1 MTTTHEPPDKPE
13 PRGPEPPALPAPHVH
28 PMVRFAVDRR
38 VTMSMLLLGVLVL
51 GGLAL
56 ERLPLEFLPT
66 ISSSNVSVSVPYP
79 SSSPE
84 EISRLIVHPLE
95 DSLGTLNRLDR
106 LSASA
111 SASEARLGLAF
122 SDGTDM
128 DLAAVEVRDRV
139 DRVRHLLPS
148 DLRQIRI
155 RRFQTTDIPA
165 MRFHLS
171 GGEGWDAD
179 RLFEYAERTLQP
191 RLERLAGVAQVS
203 IRGLRSRQIQVRL
216 APDRLDAHG
225 IDVRQVSTTLRRN
238 HLDLSAGFIEQGSRK
253 LLVRCLGELTSLEE
267 IRRLPI
273 AGSPGGGQV
282 GGSPGGGQVAGSPVG
297 YLRLEDVAEVAYDFP
312 RQESFNFLN
321 GTESMTVRVYKQS
334 TGNLLAVVDRVKAE
348 LATLAAEDGFAYRV
362 YRDSSL
368 DVRKGLAQL
377 RDTGL
382 LGGLLAVSAVFIFL
396 RRWRTTLLI
405 AVAIPVSVVFTF
417 VLIFLLRQAGWSQM
431 TLNVVS
437 LMGLVLALGMLVDN
451 SIVVIESIY
460 RHVEQGRGEAG
471 GVAPR
476 NNALTAAKRGASEVA
491 LPILASTATTLCVF
505 IPVIFLR
512 AGSGFFSRYLVEIGT
527 TVCIVMV
534 ASLLV
539 ALSVVPMAAAM
550 LLGPEAPRRT
560 PWLDRLR
567 DGYVG
572 ALRLTLRHRAVF
584 VLLAAGMLYGSW
596 ALFGSIERS
605 FGARTQERQITINV
619 DTPRNYSL
627 AQTAELF
634 ERVAGLIQ
642 ADRDELDLADLTYS
656 YQLGGGRARG
666 HFLRRGFD
674 LYLKDEEQS
683 RLTTTEVRDRVREL
697 LPVSA
702 GVDFRIGRSRRGP
715 RRSGIE
721 LELSGED
728 PSVLELIGHEV
739 AERIAALGTVQDV
752 DLSLESGGDE
762 VRLSV
767 DRERAIQAGVSSLAV
782 AATVHSALSSR
793 ALATLKTGDRE
804 VELVV
809 RHREADRET
818 LAQLKNVAVHAGSS
832 GTGSSGTGSSGTGT
846 LPLDVL
852 AKFDV
857 VAGPRSIERE
867 NRRAKIT
874 ITANVPS
881 VRASQAAMT
890 GIGAVMAEVPLP
902 PGYSWSFGRWN
913 RMDQRD
919 RQGADFA
926 LLFAVL
932 LVYMLMASLFESF
945 SQPLSIM
952 VSVPFAFIGVG
963 VVMKLA
969 GQARNNFT
977 ELGLIILIGV
987 VVNNAIVLIDHVNRL
1002 RKEGASREHA
1012 ILLGGRHRLRAIL
1025 MTAVTTILGLLP
1037 MVAPILFP
1045 WWLGPLEGRAG
1056 TWAPVALVILGG
1068 LTTSTFLTLM
1078 IIPTVYSIIDDVGRF
1093 IGKVARAV

>member
-1 MTTTHEPPDKPE
+1 
-13 PRGPEPPALPAPHVH
+13 
-28 PMVRFAVDRR
+28 
-38 VTMSMLLLGVLVL
+38 MSMLLLGVLVL

-84 EISRLIVHPLE
+84 EIARLIVHPLE

-111 SASEARLGLAF
+111 SAEEARVNLTF
-122 SDGTDM
+122 TDGTDM

-171 GGEGWDAD
+171 GGEGWDTD
-179 RLFEYAERTLQP
+179 RLFEYVERTLQP
-191 RLERLAGVAQVS
+191 RLERLEGVAQVQV
-203 IRGLRSRQIQVRL
+203 RGLRSREIQVRL
-216 APDRLDAHG
+216 DPDRLNAHG
-225 IDVRQVSTTLRRN
+225 IDVRQVASALRRN
-238 HLDLSAGFIEQGSRK
+238 HLNLSAGFIEEGSSK
-253 LLVRCLGELTSLEE
+253 LLVRCLGELATLDE
-267 IRRLPI
+267 IRRLPLTD
-273 AGSPGGGQV
+273 AG
-282 GGSPGGGQVAGSPVG
+282 
-297 YLRLEDVAEVAYDFP
+297 LRLEDVAEVAYDFP

-321 GTESMTVRVYKQS
+321 GTESMTVRIYKES
-334 TGNLLAVVDRVKAE
+334 AANLLAVVDRTKVE
-348 LATLAAEDGFAYRV
+348 LAALAEADGFAYRV
-362 YRDSSL
+362 YRDSSV

-382 LGGLLAVSAVFIFL
+382 LGGLLAVLAVFFFL

-405 AVAIPVSVVFTF
+405 AVAIPVSVIFTF
-417 VLIFLLRQAGWSQM
+417 VLMFLIRQAGWSQM

-460 RHVEQGRGEAG
+460 RHLERLGEDS
-471 GVAPR
+471 V
-476 NNALTAAKRGASEVA
+476 TAAKLGASEVA

-505 IPVIFLR
+505 VPVVFLSS
-512 AGSGFFSRYLVEIGT
+512 GGGFFSRYLVEIGT

-539 ALSVVPMAAAM
+539 ALTVVPMAAAI
-550 LLGPEAPRRT
+550 LLGHEAPRPT
-560 PWLDRLR
+560 PMLDRLR
-567 DGYVG
+567 NGYG
-572 ALRLTLRHRAVF
+572 AALAFTLRHRAVF
-584 VLLAAGMLYGSW
+584 VALAGVMLYGSW
-596 ALFGSIERS
+596 VLFGSIERS
-605 FGARTQERQITINV
+605 FGSRTQERQVTINV

-627 AQTAELF
+627 EQTAELF
-634 ERVAGLIQ
+634 ERVGGLIHAERESLDV
-642 ADRDELDLADLTYS
+642 ADVTYS

-666 HFLRRGFD
+666 HFRRRGFD
-674 LYLKDEEQS
+674 LYLKDEDESDQ
-683 RLTTTEVRDRVREL
+683 TTTEVRDRVREL
-697 LPVSA
+697 LPVVA
-702 GVDFRIGRSRRGP
+702 GVEFRIARSQRGP

-721 LELSGED
+721 MELSGDD
-728 PSVLELIGHEV
+728 PEVLELVGHE
-739 AERIAALGTVQDV
+739 IAGRVQQLRGIQDV
-752 DLSLESGGDE
+752 DLSLESGDDE

-767 DRERAIQAGVSSLAV
+767 DRERAILAGVSSQAV
-782 AATVHSALSSR
+782 AATVQSALSSR
-793 ALATLKTGDRE
+793 TLATLKTEDRE
-804 VELVV
+804 IDLVMQ
-809 RHREADRET
+809 HREQDRET
-818 LAQLKNVAVHAGSS
+818 LTQLKNVAVRAGDPVSIRP
-832 GTGSSGTGSSGTGT
+832 GTEG

-852 AKFDV
+852 AAFDV

-874 ITANVPS
+874 VSANTTSPTAS
-881 VRASQAAMT
+881 RRAMM
-890 GIGAVMAEVPLP
+890 GIAGIMEEMPLP

-913 RMDQRD
+913 RLDQSD
-919 RQGADFA
+919 QEGANFA
-926 LLFAVL
+926 LLFAIL

-945 SQPLSIM
+945 THPLSIM
-952 VSVPFAFIGVG
+952 VAVPFAFIGVG

-969 GQARNNFT
+969 GQARDNFT

-1002 RKEGASREHA
+1002 RREGAGCEQA

-1025 MTAVTTILGLLP
+1025 MTAITTILGLFP

-1045 WWLGPLEGRAG
+1045 QWLGPLEGRAG

-1078 IIPTVYSIIDDVGRF
+1078 IIPTIYSMIDDVGRF
-1093 IGKVARAV
+1093 FRKVASAV